1 MDLHNFYLNDYYKF
15 ISALGD
21 YYKYLMGINGVI
33 LSYLIIKSYPFV
45 VNLATKASFSIMLVG
60 ACCMYID
67 SWNRKS
73 INYRLYVELYE
84 DEYQALSDYKAGK
97 LFVNLVF
104 YILSIYFIGS
114 TVGVL

>member
-1 MDLHNFYLNDYYKF
+1 MDLHNFSLNYYYKYF
-15 ISALGD
+15 TALDD
-21 YYKYLMGINGVI
+21 YYKYLIGINGVI

-45 VNLATKASFSIMLVG
+45 VNLATKTSFSIMLVG

-84 DEYQALSDYKAGK
+84 DEYQALSDIKAGK

-104 YILSIYFIGS
+104 YILSIYLIGS
-114 TVGVL
+114 TVGIL